1 MQQLS
6 LSAEQLALFEYIENE
21 DTNIFVTGR
30 AGTGKST
37 LLTHLV
43 ENTKKKVAVAGSTGV
58 AAYNVGGQ
66 TIHSLLGGPP
76 GLLGNQELKHHLGQR
91 SREVLRAIDMLVID
105 EISIVNADLMDAIE
119 GMLSL
124 ARRKAKGPFGGVQV
138 VMFGDPYQLA
148 PVPPHDPA
156 ERQYLAEKYRSHW
169 FFDAHCWDKAPL
181 ERYELHENF
190 RQSDP
195 EFIEILNAIRDG
207 SCTQEMLDALNAM
220 GNKFPKDLETIRLAT
235 TNAAVDKVNSQRLA
249 AIPGMPANIPADVPI
264 GEIKQFGKNPP
275 GDPNLVLKVGA
286 QVMFIK
292 NDDQNSKKNDGPMV
306 RRWVNGTLGK
316 VVSIKNQD
324 HIVVDVEG
332 EEIEVGRSTWE
343 KIRYELSEDFDEI
356 TQRFKET
363 IVPVTMAEFRQVPLR
378 LAWAVTIHKSQGL
391 TYDEIVV
398 DMGNRAFSPGQTYVA
413 LSRVKSPAGLHLTRR
428 IEMADVIVDQDV
440 VRFMTE
446 GRGPSFDKLV

>member
-1 MQQLS
+1 MQQVA
-6 LSAEQLALFEYIENE
+6 LSAEQLALYEYIENE

-43 ENTKKKVAVAGSTGV
+43 ENTKKKVAVAAPTGV
-58 AAYNVGGQ
+58 AAFNVGGA
-66 TIHSLLGGPP
+66 TIHSLFGIPP
-76 GLLGNQELKHHLGQR
+76 GLLGNQELKHHLGHR
-91 SREVLRAIDMLVID
+91 AREVLRAIDMLVID
-105 EISIVNADLMDAIE
+105 EVSMVNADLMDAME
-119 GMLSL
+119 TMLTL
-124 ARRKAKGPFGGVQV
+124 ARGKSKGPFGGVQV
-138 VMFGDPYQLA
+138 VLFGDPYQLA
-148 PVPPHDPA
+148 PVPPNDPA
-156 ERQYLAEKYRSHW
+156 DLVYLNEKYRSHW

-207 SCTQEMLDALNAM
+207 SCTQEMLDTLNAM
-220 GNKFPKDLETIRLAT
+220 GNKYPKDEETIRLVT
-235 TNAAVDKVNSQRLA
+235 LNSTVQKHNAQRLA
-249 AIPGMPANIPADVPI
+249 AIPGMPSKLPADVPI
-264 GEIKQFGKNPP
+264 GELKNFGKTPP
-275 GDPNLVLKVGA
+275 GEPELVLKVGA

-292 NDDQNSKKNDGPMV
+292 NDDQNTKKNEGPMV

-316 VVSIKNQD
+316 VVAIKNQD
-324 HIVVDVEG
+324 HIVVDVDG
-332 EEIEVGRSTWE
+332 EEFEVGRSTWE
-343 KIRYELSEDFDEI
+343 KIRYELSEEFDEI

-363 IVPVTMAEFRQVPLR
+363 LLPVTTAEFRQVPLR

-398 DMGNRAFSPGQTYVA
+398 DMGSNAFSPGQTYVA

-428 IEMADVIVDQDV
+428 IQMTDVMVDKDV

-446 GRGPSFDKLV
+446 GRGPSFDKLI

>member
-1 MQQLS
+1 LQQVE
-6 LSAEQLALFEYIENE
+6 LSAEQLALYEYIENE
-21 DTNIFVTGR
+21 STNIFVTGR

-43 ENTKKKVAVAGSTGV
+43 DNTKKKVAVAGSTGV
-58 AAYNVGGQ
+58 AAFNVGGQ
-66 TIHSLLGGPP
+66 TLHSLLSIPP
-76 GLLGNQELKHHLGQR
+76 GLLGNQDLKHHMGPR

-105 EISIVNADLMDAIE
+105 EISMVNADLMDAIE
-119 GMLSL
+119 GLLSL
-124 ARRKAKGPFGGVQV
+124 ARGKAKGPFGGVQI

-148 PVPPHDPA
+148 PVPPNDDA
-156 ERQYLAEKYRSHW
+156 ERAYLAEKYRSHW
-169 FFDAHCWDKAPL
+169 FFDALCWDKAPL

-207 SCTQEMLDALNAM
+207 SCSQDMLDALNTM
-220 GNKFPKDLETIRLAT
+220 GNKYPADPETIRLAT
-235 TNAAVDKVNSQRLA
+235 TNAMVDRVNSQRLA
-249 AIPGMPANIPADVPI
+249 LIPGMPSTIPADVPV
-264 GEIKQFGKNPP
+264 GDLKQFGKNPP

-292 NDDQNSKKNDGPMV
+292 NDDQNNKKGENAGV

-324 HIVVDVEG
+324 HIVVEVEG
-332 EEIEVGRSTWE
+332 EEFEVGRSTWE

-356 TQRFKET
+356 TQRFRES
-363 IVPVTMAEFRQVPLR
+363 IVPVTMAEFRQIPLR

-413 LSRVKSPAGLHLTRR
+413 LSRVKSPEGLHLTRR
-428 IEMADVIVDQDV
+428 IEMADVIVDQNV

-446 GRGPSFDKLV
+446 GRGPSFETLV

>member
-1 MQQLS
+1 LQQVS
-6 LSAEQLALFEYIENE
+6 LSPEQLALFEYIENE

-66 TIHSLLGGPP
+66 TIHSLLGVPP

-105 EISIVNADLMDAIE
+105 EISMVNADLMDAIE
-119 GMLSL
+119 AMLSL
-124 ARRKAKGPFGGVQV
+124 ARGKTKGPFGGVQI

-148 PVPPHDPA
+148 PVPPQDPA
-156 ERQYLAEKYRSHW
+156 ERAYLDEKYRSHW

-207 SCTQEMLDALNAM
+207 SCTQDMLDTLNAM
-220 GNKFPKDLETIRLAT
+220 GNKWPKDPETIRLAT
-235 TNAAVDKVNSQRLA
+235 TNAAVNKVNAQRLA
-249 AIPGMPANIPADVPI
+249 AIPGMPATIPADVPI

-275 GDPNLVLKVGA
+275 GDPSLVLKVGA

-292 NDDQNSKKNDGPMV
+292 NDDQNTKKNDGPMV

-324 HIVVDVEG
+324 HIVVDVDG
-332 EEIEVGRSTWE
+332 EEFEVGRSTWE
-343 KIRYELSEDFDEI
+343 KIRYELSEEFDEI
-356 TQRFKET
+356 TQRFKES

-398 DMGNRAFSPGQTYVA
+398 DMGNNAFSPGQTYVA

-428 IEMADVIVDQDV
+428 IQMTDVIVDPDV

>member
-1 MQQLS
+1 MQEVALS
-6 LSAEQLALFEYIENE
+6 KEQQALYEYIDHE

-43 ENTKKKVAVAGSTGV
+43 DNTKKKVAVVAPTGV
-58 AAYNVGGQ
+58 AAFNVGGT
-66 TIHSLLGGPP
+66 TIHSLFGLPP
-76 GLLGNQELKHHLGQR
+76 GILGTQDIKHHLGHR
-91 SREVLRAIDMLVID
+91 AREILRAIDMLVID
-105 EISIVNADLMDAIE
+105 EVSMVNADLMDAME
-119 GMLSL
+119 KMLSL
-124 ARRKAKGPFGGVQV
+124 ARGKSKGPFGGVQV

-148 PVPPHDPA
+148 PVPPNDPA
-156 ERQYLAEKYRSHW
+156 EKQFLAEKYRSSW

-207 SCTQEMLDALNAM
+207 SCTQKMLDTLNAM
-220 GNKFPKDLETIRLAT
+220 GNKFPKDPETIRLVT
-235 TNAAVDKVNSQRLA
+235 LNDTVNRHNAQRLA
-249 AIPGMPANIPADVPI
+249 AIPGMPATIPADVPT
-264 GEIKQFGKNPP
+264 GELKAFGKTPP
-275 GDPNLVLKVGA
+275 GEPSLVLKVGA

-292 NDDQNSKKNDGPMV
+292 NDDQYAKKGELGAT

-316 VVSIKNQD
+316 VVEIKNQD
-324 HIVVDVEG
+324 HVVVDVDG
-332 EEIEVGRSTWE
+332 ELFEVGRSTWE
-343 KIRYELSEDFDEI
+343 KIRYELSEEFDEI
-356 TQRFKET
+356 TQRFKESV
-363 IVPVTMAEFRQVPLR
+363 IPVTTAEFRQIPLR

-398 DMGNRAFSPGQTYVA
+398 DMGDRAFSPGQTYVA

-428 IEMADVIVDQDV
+428 ITMMDVMVDPDV